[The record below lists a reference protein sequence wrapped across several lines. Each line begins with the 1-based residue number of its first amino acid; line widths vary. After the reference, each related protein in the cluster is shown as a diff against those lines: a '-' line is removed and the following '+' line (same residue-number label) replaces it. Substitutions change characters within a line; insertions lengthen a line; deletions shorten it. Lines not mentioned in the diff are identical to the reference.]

1 MLAVLWRR
9 FRSPLIR
16 EEVFT
21 TPFQLEQ
28 ISFCIEATRKARELA
43 GMADDAMARHKNR
56 NGVSTICRAY
66 RPRGLWV
73 AELDCKLAVRA
84 GLPERYVEQRFPDLP
99 LKGRSPHIE
108 RHRKTGSHAGEVFVQ
123 FFLCSNEH
131 RMFDALNKFRE
142 ANPSWVVVSPK
153 NADETSIARDQLESP
168 DGRGQNLYDRF
179 ADRFL

>member
-1 MLAVLWRR
+1 ML
-9 FRSPLIR
+9 
-16 EEVFT
+16 T

-56 NGVSTICRAY
+56 NWVSTICRAY
-66 RPRGLWV
+66 RPRGLCV

-84 GLPERYVEQRFPDLP
+84 GLPERYAEERFPDQP

-108 RHRKTGSHAGEVFVQ
+108 RHRETGSHAGEVFVQ

-131 RMFDALNKFRE
+131 RMFGALNKFSKT
-142 ANPSWVVVSPK
+142 NTPWIVVFPED
-153 NADETSIARDQLESP
+153 ADETSIARNQLEGP
-168 DGRGQNLYDRF
+168 DGRGNEFIPQVR
-179 ADRFL
+179 R